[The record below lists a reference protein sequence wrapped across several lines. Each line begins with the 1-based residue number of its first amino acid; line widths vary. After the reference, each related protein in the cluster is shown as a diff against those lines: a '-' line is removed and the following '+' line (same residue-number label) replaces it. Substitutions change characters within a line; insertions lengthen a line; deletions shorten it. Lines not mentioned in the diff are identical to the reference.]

1 MVVIVGIVVI
11 SFVVVCPSP
20 VVRISVVSV
29 VETGKSVDIVGQTT
43 VVVGKLVVTSSVIKS
58 VDVVCSLVGRVT
70 SSIVVVWPSVVETGA
85 LVGVV
90 AGPSVDVVDTSV
102 DNPFVVDSAMMV
114 VSSSVVN
121 PSVIKSV
128 GVVGLAVG
136 VVASSVVDSTVV
148 AYGSSVVT
156 TGLVVV
162 DPSGVV

>member
-128 GVVGLAVG
+128 GVVGPAVG

>member
-11 SFVVVCPSP
+11 SFGVVCPSP

-114 VSSSVVN
+114 VNSSVVN

-128 GVVGLAVG
+128 GVVGPAVG
-136 VVASSVVDSTVV
+136 VVASNVVDSTVV

>member
-29 VETGKSVDIVGQTT
+29 VETGKSVDIVDQTT